1 MRKVRIGAACLA
13 AAGLMALVWK
23 EIPAM
28 RRYIKIERM

>member
-1 MRKVRIGAACLA
+1 VRKVWIGAACLA
-13 AAGLMALVWK
+13 AAGFLALVWK